1 MLSPQQKA
9 TTLVQILFRATHTY
23 SKDSKIRC
31 LVNWSKNRVA
41 LVHLHTPIKRQALSN
56 HFLLVTKKA
65 IQSILSLSSWFI
77 IGKRIFFQITRQGLV
92 DSLEFKKKPNT
103 KKPCRPTT
111 NSQKKW
117 GQTTNQLSQIVSFLH
132 AFQHTNRIY
141 LP

>member
-77 IGKRIFFQITRQGLV
+77 IGKRIFSRLQDRVWWTVWNSKRNRTQKSRV
-92 DSLEFKKKPNT
+92 DL
-103 KKPCRPTT
+103 RPTVRKSGDKLQT
-111 NSQKKW
+111 N
-117 GQTTNQLSQIVSFLH
+117 
-132 AFQHTNRIY
+132 
-141 LP
+141 